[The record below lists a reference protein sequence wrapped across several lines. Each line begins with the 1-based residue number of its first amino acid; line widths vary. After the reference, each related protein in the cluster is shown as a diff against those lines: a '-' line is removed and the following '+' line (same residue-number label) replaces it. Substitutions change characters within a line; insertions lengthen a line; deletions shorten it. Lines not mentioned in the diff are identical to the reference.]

1 MTRPGPAARVS
12 AAGPGLIGVCARPL
26 ALYAASHFA
35 CNSHQ
40 VCFAVSRK
48 CWNANDVVSKL
59 ERVIGELHAELVG
72 MRSGVLGGPVM
83 LRSGDAALRCL
94 SVRSIG
100 VIAGLCVLSA
110 QLVFWGLRAGGVKGC
125 GGITPVK

>member
-1 MTRPGPAARVS
+1 MRNWGISSSVPG
-12 AAGPGLIGVCARPL
+12 C
-26 ALYAASHFA
+26 
-35 CNSHQ
+35 
-40 VCFAVSRK
+40 
-48 CWNANDVVSKL
+48 
-59 ERVIGELHAELVG
+59 
-72 MRSGVLGGPVM
+72 SGVLG
-83 LRSGDAALRCL
+83 RSGDAALRCL